1 MGNLLTPDES
11 VREFQRKLYL
21 KSKKDKSCKI
31 YSLFDKVCREDVV
44 KEAWKRVKANKGAPG
59 IDRKTIEE
67 IELKQEEFLEEI
79 RRELKAGT
87 YEPKAARR
95 VWIPKRDGK
104 KRPLGIPTIK
114 DRVIQTAVKI
124 VIEPVFEA
132 DFKTHSYGFRP
143 KRNCQQAIQEIKKYL
158 NWGLVNIVET
168 DIEDFFNRIPHK
180 KLLGMVGARIA
191 DPNILK
197 LISKWLKCGVMEEG
211 GLKKTNTGTPQGGV
225 ISPLLANIYLNELDK
240 WWEEKYSL
248 NGNVQ
253 LIRYADDLVVLTKR
267 TPEQFMKILRDKLGE
282 LELNMKETK
291 TRLLRADEEDFDFLG
306 FNIRMIW
313 NKQKTKKF
321 PFILPSK
328 RAVQGVKSRIKEIT
342 KPTSTKATDIVKE
355 LNPVLNGWMNYFR
368 HENAASTFENVHR
381 YAMDSVRK
389 FIRRN
394 QKRCGYGRNI
404 ITDKIVTEIYG
415 LVKPLKIEYLRG

>member
-1 MGNLLTPDES
+1 MSLVTPNDS
-11 VREFQRKLYL
+11 VREFQRELYL
-21 KSKKDKSCKI
+21 KSKKEKSFRY
-31 YSLFDKVCREDVV
+31 YSLYDKVQGKDIL

-59 IDRKTIEE
+59 IDRQTIKD
-67 IELKQEEFLEEI
+67 ISVFQEEFLEEI

-124 VIEPVFEA
+124 VIEPIFEA

-143 KRNCQQAIQEIKKYL
+143 KRNCWQAIQEMKKYL
-158 NWGLVNIVET
+158 NWGLVNVVET

-180 KLLGMVGARIA
+180 KLLGMVSARIA
-191 DPNILK
+191 DSNILR
-197 LISKWLKCGVMEEG
+197 LISKWLKCGVMEEN
-211 GLKKTNTGTPQGGV
+211 GLKKTDTGTPQGGV

-240 WWEEKYSL
+240 WWEEKYRL
-248 NGNVQ
+248 DGNVQ
-253 LIRYADDLVVLTKR
+253 MIRYADDLVVLTKR
-267 TPEQFMKILRDKLGE
+267 DPEKYMTILKGKLDE
-282 LELNMKETK
+282 LDLNMKETK

-306 FNIRMIW
+306 FNIKMIM
-313 NKQKTKKF
+313 NRKKTKKF

-328 RAVQGVKSRIKEIT
+328 RAVQNVKSRIKEIT
-342 KPTSTKATDIVKE
+342 KASPIKVLDIVKE
-355 LNPVLNGWMNYFR
+355 INPVLTGWMNYFR
-368 HENAASTFENVHR
+368 FANAAETFVKVR
-381 YAMDSVRK
+381 FYALESIRK

-394 QKRCGYGRNI
+394 QKKNGYGRNI
-404 ITDKIVTEIYG
+404 ITDEIVTGIFG
-415 LVKPLKIEYLRG
+415 LVKPLKIEYLRS

>member
-1 MGNLLTPDES
+1 LGNLLTPNDS

-21 KSKKDKSCKI
+21 KSKKDKSCRF
-31 YSLFDKVCREDVV
+31 YSLFDKVYREDVV

-67 IELKQEEFLEEI
+67 ISENQEVFLEEI

-124 VIEPVFEA
+124 VIEPIFEA

-143 KRNCQQAIQEIKKYL
+143 KRNCWQAIQEIKKYL
-158 NWGLVNIVET
+158 SWGLVNVVET

-180 KLLGMVGARIA
+180 RLLSMVGAKIA
-191 DPNILK
+191 DPNILR
-197 LISKWLKCGVMEEG
+197 LINKWLKCGVMEES
-211 GLKKTNTGTPQGGV
+211 GLKRTDTGTPQGGV

-240 WWEEKYSL
+240 WWEEKYRL

-253 LIRYADDLVVLTKR
+253 IIRYADDLVVLTKR
-267 TPEQFMKILRDKLGE
+267 DPEKYMEILRGKLGE

-291 TRLLRADEEDFDFLG
+291 TRLLRADEGDFDFLG
-306 FNIRMIW
+306 FNIRMIL
-313 NKQKTKKF
+313 NRKKTKKF

-342 KPTSTKATDIVKE
+342 KPAPIKDRDIMKE
-355 LNPVLNGWMNYFR
+355 INPVLIGWMNYFR
-368 HENAASTFENVHR
+368 YANAAETFVKVHR
-381 YAMDSVRK
+381 YTMDSVRK

-394 QKRCGYGRNI
+394 QKENGYGRNI
-404 ITDKIVTEIYG
+404 ITDKIVTETLG
-415 LVKPLKIEYLRG
+415 LVKPLKIEYLTS